1 MTLHSKKDIEKISF
15 DILKQ
20 SKALDVFP
28 TPIDKIIDYSD
39 LILETGIDLASLEKK
54 HTSFNFTETFKSG
67 WEKIRGFL
75 DRREKIIYIDSTQN
89 ENRQGFVKLHE
100 VGHNVLPWQN
110 ATMQFFDN
118 DDTLD
123 LDIIEEFEAEANYF
137 ASITLFQNDRFEN
150 EVKKYEL
157 GLPTV
162 MQLSK
167 YFGASNHATFR
178 RYVENSKQRCALLIL
193 EQLSPK
199 GSVVNGKFRNAFYSK
214 SFLENFGEVSWPEK
228 FGYKWEFMKD
238 HAFKR
243 KHKLDG
249 LISLPL
255 ENYSQNFNYHYFNN
269 SYNVFVLI
277 FPKGENKATKTK
289 IILR

>member
-1 MTLHSKKDIEKISF
+1 MTLHSKKDIENISY
-15 DILKQ
+15 DILKS

-28 TPIDKIIDYSD
+28 TPITKITDYSD
-39 LILETGIDLASLEKK
+39 LIIETGIDLATLEKK
-54 HTSFNFTETFKSG
+54 HKGFNFNDAFKSG
-67 WEKIRGFL
+67 WEKVRGFL
-75 DRREKIIYIDSTQN
+75 DRREKIIYIDTTQN

-110 ATMQFFDN
+110 ATMQFLDN

-167 YFGASNHATFR
+167 HFGASNHATYR

-193 EQLSPK
+193 ENLSSK
-199 GSVVNGKFRNAFYSK
+199 GAVVNGNFRNAFYSN
-214 SFLENFGEVSWPEK
+214 SFIKDFGEVSWPEK

-249 LISLPL
+249 LITLPL
-255 ENYSQNFNYHYFNN
+255 ETLDQNFNYHYFNN
-269 SYNVFVLI
+269 SYNVFVMF
-277 FPKGENKATKTK
+277 FPKGENKATRTK
-289 IILR
+289 IILK

>member
-1 MTLHSKKDIEKISF
+1 MLDI
-15 DILKQ
+15 Q
-20 SKALDVFP
+20 
-28 TPIDKIIDYSD
+28 
-39 LILETGIDLASLEKK
+39 
-54 HTSFNFTETFKSG
+54 
-67 WEKIRGFL
+67 KIRADFPILSQKVNGKPL
-75 DRREKIIYIDSTQN
+75 VY
-89 ENRQGFVKLHE
+89 
-100 VGHNVLPWQN
+100 
-110 ATMQFFDN
+110 FDN
-118 DDTLD
+118 AATSQKPTQV
-123 LDIIEEFEAEANYF
+123 IEAEANYF

-199 GSVVNGKFRNAFYSK
+199 GSVVNGHFRNAFYSK
-214 SFLENFGEVSWPEK
+214 SFIENYGEVSWPEK

-243 KHKLDG
+243 KH
-249 LISLPL
+249 
-255 ENYSQNFNYHYFNN
+255 N
-269 SYNVFVLI
+269 S
-277 FPKGENKATKTK
+277 KTVK
-289 IILR
+289 

>member
-1 MTLHSKKDIEKISF
+1 MTLHSKKDIENISF
-15 DILKQ
+15 EILKS
-20 SKALDVFP
+20 SKSLDVFP
-28 TPIDKIIDYSD
+28 TPIDKIINYSD
-39 LILETGIDLASLEKK
+39 LIIETGIDLATLEKK
-54 HTSFNFTETFKSG
+54 HKSFNFNDAFKSG
-67 WEKIRGFL
+67 WEKVRGFL

-100 VGHNVLPWQN
+100 VGHSVLPWQN
-110 ATMQFFDN
+110 ATMQFIDD

-137 ASITLFQNDRFEN
+137 ASITLFQNERFDN

-162 MQLSK
+162 FQLSK

-178 RYVENSKQRCALLIL
+178 RYVESSKKRCALLIL
-193 EQLSPK
+193 ERLSPN
-199 GSVVNGKFRNAFYSK
+199 GNQVNGHFRNAFYSN
-214 SFLENFGEVSWPEK
+214 SFLEDFGPVNWPDK

-238 HAFKR
+238 HAYKR

-249 LISLPL
+249 FITLPL
-255 ENYSQNFNYHYFNN
+255 ESISQSFNYHYFNN
-269 SYNVFVLI
+269 SYNVFVMF

-289 IILR
+289 IILK